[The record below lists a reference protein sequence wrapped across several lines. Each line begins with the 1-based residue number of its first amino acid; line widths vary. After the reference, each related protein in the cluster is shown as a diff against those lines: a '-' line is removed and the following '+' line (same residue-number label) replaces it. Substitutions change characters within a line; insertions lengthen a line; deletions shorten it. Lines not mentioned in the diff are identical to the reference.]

1 MCGIKY
7 DGNCYIHN
15 PDLIMKVTPIT
26 IMDRIDYLMS
36 KKKFDEIF
44 RLIEQAKE

>member
-1 MCGIKY
+1 MNSIKY
-7 DGNCYIHN
+7 DGNCFIN
-15 PDLIMKVTPIT
+15 SPDLIMKVSPIT

-44 RLIEQAKE
+44 KLLESAKE